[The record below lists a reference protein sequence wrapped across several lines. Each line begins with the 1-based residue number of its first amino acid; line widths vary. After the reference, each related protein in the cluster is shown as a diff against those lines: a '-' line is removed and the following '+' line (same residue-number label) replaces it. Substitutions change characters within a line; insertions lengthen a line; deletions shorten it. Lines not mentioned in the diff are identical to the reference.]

1 MDGRHLQ
8 PSFAQANAKLPVF
21 LFLQIRR
28 AVFNTYWILVFG
40 EPALELALLSLF
52 HFVALN
58 KEKLPGQK

>member
-8 PSFAQANAKLPVF
+8 PSFAHANANLPVF

-28 AVFNTYWILVFG
+28 AFLTPLGCFIQGL
-40 EPALELALLSLF
+40 ALELAPLSLF
-52 HFVALN
+52 HFVLLN